1 MIVEKYDLRA
11 LTYIR
16 LQEVVD
22 LFAIKK
28 RPFLAHHW
36 KIMMVSSKPSEY
48 SELQLLFYFFFLNYS
63 DIAIVILK
71 F

>member
-28 RPFLAHHW
+28 RPAWHTTEDHDD
-36 KIMMVSSKPSEY
+36 
-48 SELQLLFYFFFLNYS
+48 QQQT
-63 DIAIVILK
+63 
-71 F
+71 